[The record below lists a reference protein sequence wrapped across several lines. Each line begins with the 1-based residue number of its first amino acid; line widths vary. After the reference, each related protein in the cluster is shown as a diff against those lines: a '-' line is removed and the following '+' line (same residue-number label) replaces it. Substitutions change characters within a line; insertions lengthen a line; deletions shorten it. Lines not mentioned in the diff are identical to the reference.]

1 MEISFFINFIE
12 RILLYQILIYFS
24 ISKIDNI
31 IISQKEF
38 LNKLNILLSDL
49 GIQNITKINIPEDD
63 DSIYR
68 IILIS
73 ILTIS
78 LLSIFNFNLMKFIS
92 GLISISIGFIYYNP
106 FRKVNEDISKNIIID
121 IFIMHEFIPSSEFL
135 LLISSGI
142 AMIYQAIKNINIFY
156 YIFCCCFADDFEYN
170 KKRKKKRKFKI
181 NCQFEYDSKSNNSND
196 SN

>member
-1 MEISFFINFIE
+1 MEISLFINFIE

-31 IISQKEF
+31 ILSQNEF

-49 GIQNITKINIPEDD
+49 GIQNISKINIPEDD

-78 LLSIFNFNLMKFIS
+78 LLSIFNVNIMKFIS

-106 FRKVNEDISKNIIID
+106 FRKVNEDISIIID
-121 IFIMHEFIPSSEFL
+121 IYIIHKFTPSSEFL

-156 YIFCCCFADDFEYN
+156 YIFCCCFADDFEN
-170 KKRKKKRKFKI
+170 LKKRKNKRKFKI
-181 NCQFEYDSKSNNSND
+181 NCQFEYDSKSNSPND

>member
-1 MEISFFINFIE
+1 MEISLFINFIE

-49 GIQNITKINIPEDD
+49 GIQNISKINIPEDD

-106 FRKVNEDISKNIIID
+106 FTKVNEDISKNIIID
-121 IFIMHEFIPSSEFL
+121 IFIIHEFIPSSEFL
-135 LLISSGI
+135 LLFSSGI
-142 AMIYQAIKNINIFY
+142 AMIYQATKNINIFY
-156 YIFCCCFADDFEYN
+156 YIFCCCLADDFENN
-170 KKRKKKRKFKI
+170 KKRKNKRKFKI
-181 NCQFEYDSKSNNSND
+181 NCQFEYDSKSNSPND